1 MKRFHYAFPTNRGL
15 LKNLTPYKPY
25 KVVSAEKELFTVA
38 DNDGDILGCL
48 PTNCAH
54 LGGGNWIIP
63 EMWIP
68 RRFLIALLI
77 FACIGLLRYG
87 LVIPPIR
94 YIVVSLIFSLI
105 CTKR

>member
-1 MKRFHYAFPTNRGL
+1 MKRFHYAFPTNRGAFL
-15 LKNLTPYKPY
+15 NFTPYKPY
-25 KVVSAEKELFTVA
+25 RVIASEDESFAVI
-38 DNDGDILGCL
+38 DNDGDKLNCL
-48 PTNCAH
+48 PKKC
-54 LGGGNWIIP
+54 LQLKGGNWIIP

-87 LVIPPIR
+87 LVVPPIR